1 MFGFIGA
8 ALGIASSLFSSG
20 SNRRAARRARAAAEA
35 QAAADRAEIARR
47 TQIVEQIIT
56 KNREA
61 RAANAEALSRQ
72 KNDSLWLLARQTQDA
87 LDQGMVALSNRGY
100 DLATSSIFLCSQGD
114 IQTMGSKQMQQVQ
127 FEFDVQMKNMNLA
140 YDSKELE
147 AKDAIGNLAHQLNSV
162 DYQVKQF
169 KIAERAANL
178 NFFGSVLDGLS
189 SAFQWKATLDFQ
201 REMKQAWRKDVLNSS
216 KPYNRDFFYLA

>member
-1 MFGFIGA
+1 MWGLFAAGA
-8 ALGIASSLFSSG
+8 SIVSGLFSGASS
-20 SNRRAARRARAAAEA
+20 RRAARRARAAAEA

-61 RAANAEALSRQ
+61 RAANADALSRQ
-72 KNDSLWLLARQTQDA
+72 KSDSLWFLDRQMQDA

-114 IQTMGSKQMQQVQ
+114 IRTMGSKQMQQVQ

-147 AKDAIGNLAHQLNSV
+147 AQDAIGNLAHQLNSV

-169 KIAERAANL
+169 KLAERAANL
-178 NFFGSVLDGLS
+178 NFFGSILDGLS
-189 SAFQWKATLDFQ
+189 SAFAWKANLDFQ
-201 REMKQAWRKDVLNSS
+201 RNLQQSWRKDVVNSAR
-216 KPYNRDFFYLA
+216 PYNRDLFNLV